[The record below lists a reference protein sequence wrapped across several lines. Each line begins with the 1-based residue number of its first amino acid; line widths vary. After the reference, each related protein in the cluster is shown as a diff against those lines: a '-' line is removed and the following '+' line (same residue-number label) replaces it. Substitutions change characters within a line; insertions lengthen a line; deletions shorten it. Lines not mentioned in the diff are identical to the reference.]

1 MGALTQLRNLNQP
14 VMIPN
19 QLNIFIA
26 VVKNGNFSS
35 AARQLGV
42 SSAAVSKAIAQ
53 LEKTLELRLFHR
65 TTHSLTLTEDGHELY
80 KRTGHLVEQLEDQI
94 RLSTD
99 KQKAPRGRLKVNLPD
114 SFGRMVVLPLVPSF
128 LDKYPDI
135 ELDLTFD
142 DRIGDLVKEGADV
155 GIGVMLN
162 PDSRLIAR
170 DFYKLQPVL
179 VASRNYIE
187 QHGEPQTPEDLSEH
201 NCIALRSPTTGRK
214 RSWNFRING
223 ELVQIEPQGNLI
235 VNNLS
240 AAIKAVE
247 MDIGISAVGIGHA
260 KSCIE
265 LGCFRRVL
273 RNYEVDP
280 IQIMIYYSSRNY
292 LPAKTRLFIDHMLDH
307 VHDEHRIDLDDMIH
321 EI

>member
-1 MGALTQLRNLNQP
+1 
-14 VMIPN
+14 MIPN
-19 QLNIFIA
+19 QLHIFIA
-26 VVKNGNFSS
+26 VVKNGNFSA

-53 LEKTLELRLFHR
+53 LEKTLSLRLFHR
-65 TTHSLTLTEDGHELY
+65 TTHSLTLTEDGNELF
-80 KRTGHLVEQLEDQI
+80 KRTGYLVEQLEDQI

-99 KQKAPRGRLKVNLPD
+99 KQKAPHGRLKVNLPD
-114 SFGRMVVLPLVPSF
+114 SFGRMVVLPLIPSF
-128 LDKYPDI
+128 LEKYPDI

-162 PDSRLIAR
+162 QDSRLIAR

-179 VASRNYIE
+179 VASHQYVE
-187 QHGEPQTPEDLSEH
+187 KHGEPETPDQLSQH
-201 NCIALRSPTTGRK
+201 NCIAYRSSTTGRK
-214 RSWNFRING
+214 KTWNFRIDG
-223 ELVQIEPQGNLI
+223 ELIQLEPQGNLI

-240 AAIKAVE
+240 AAMKAVE
-247 MDIGISAVGIGHA
+247 MGIGIAAVGIGHA

-265 LGCFRRVL
+265 QGCFRRIL
-273 RNYEVDP
+273 RAYEADP

-307 VHDEHRIDLDDMIH
+307 VHDERAVDLDEMIH
-321 EI
+321 EL